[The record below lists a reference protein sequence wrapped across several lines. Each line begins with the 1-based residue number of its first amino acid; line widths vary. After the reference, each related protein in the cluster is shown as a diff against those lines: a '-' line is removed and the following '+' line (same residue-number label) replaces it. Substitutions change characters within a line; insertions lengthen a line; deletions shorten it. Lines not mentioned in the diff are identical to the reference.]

1 MSVEDV
7 VSFQCPD
14 EIRYPAVKAGEEILP
29 VQKKADGTWMFTAKE
44 VPSKGYRTFLLEEGE
59 EKCEDHIQVSE
70 SHMENAFFSI
80 DLNEKGQFISIYDK
94 RAAREL
100 LPEGKAA
107 NVLMSYEDRPHN
119 YDAWDLNNY
128 YTEKS

>member
-1 MSVEDV
+1 MYGKKCKLFSKKEKNTLHSGKTSCILTSAVTL
-7 VSFQCPD
+7 
-14 EIRYPAVKAGEEILP
+14 IAVKLSLIHIY
-29 VQKKADGTWMFTAKE
+29 

-107 NVLMSYEDRPHN
+107 NRCV
-119 YDAWDLNNY
+119 
-128 YTEKS
+128 